1 MQSKMSRPPS
11 KEKTEEILMLTTLL
25 DEMLSGRFLEAA
37 DIAASRMRMLG
48 YGLEHHTWEI
58 AEEFLCYR
66 TKGPGL
72 VSNDDI
78 DIALRMRRKEKRRRE
93 ELRRAGAAPASPR

>member
-1 MQSKMSRPPS
+1 
-11 KEKTEEILMLTTLL
+11 
-25 DEMLSGRFLEAA
+25 
-37 DIAASRMRMLG
+37 MLG

-78 DIALRMRRKEKRRRE
+78 DIALKMRRREKRRPS
-93 ELRRAGAAPASPR
+93 AFIPQPDPWFDPNFVGF